1 MNNDYLFALG
11 IFVVFLTVV
20 YRQEFTF
27 TTLETLLK
35 LGRPGATILL
45 LGAVLYV
52 YAIGKIFSSLAL
64 GLLVVYLLKDLW
76 TNYIRSDARR
86 LHLEIGRDQARFDPS
101 TSIDLQFANGD
112 AVHDAPSYLGKDKD
126 NAPLLI
132 FPPSAA
138 TLHQMNG

>member
-11 IFVVFLTVV
+11 LFLVFLTVV

-45 LGAVLYV
+45 LGIVLYL
-52 YAIGKIFSSLAL
+52 YTIGKIITAL
-64 GLLVVYLLKDLW
+64 VFGLLAVYLLKDLW
-76 TNYIRSDARR
+76 TTYIRSDARR

-101 TSIDLQFANGD
+101 SSIDLQFANGS
-112 AVHDAPSYLGKDKD
+112 ATHDAPKYLGTDVD
-126 NAPLLI
+126 NSPLLL
-132 FPPSAA
+132 FPPSAE
-138 TLHQMNG
+138 TQRQMNG

>member
-11 IFVVFLTVV
+11 IFLVFLTVV
-20 YRQEFTF
+20 FRQEFTV

-52 YAIGKIFSSLAL
+52 YTIGKIMSSITL

-86 LHLEIGRDQARFDPS
+86 LNLEIGRDQARFNPAN
-101 TSIDLQFANGD
+101 SIDLQFAD
-112 AVHDAPSYLGKDKD
+112 KTAVHDAPSYLGTDKD
-126 NAPLLI
+126 ASPLLL
-132 FPPSAA
+132 FPPSAE
-138 TLHQMNG
+138 TLRQMNG